1 MKLKNKIKLLIAA
14 DGGAA
19 SGKTTAAKLI
29 SKKYDLN
36 FLSSGLLYRYM
47 SYKLIAKKKFINNSL
62 YLSKITNNIT
72 LNKLKN
78 NKLFNHKITEYASEI
93 AKSQKIRKL
102 LSKFQKK
109 FFQTKACL
117 HRRS

>member
-1 MKLKNKIKLLIAA
+1 MKLKSKIKLLIAA

-47 SYKLIAKKKFINNSL
+47 SYKLIAKNYSDGQNIFNIDHYLNDYGILDNILVSYLGIIIDINSIVQ
-62 YLSKITNNIT
+62 SE
-72 LNKLKN
+72 
-78 NKLFNHKITEYASEI
+78 FN
-93 AKSQKIRKL
+93 L
-102 LSKFQKK
+102 
-109 FFQTKACL
+109 
-117 HRRS
+117 